1 MSALLRLCA
10 LCCLAACAFAETT
23 IPSLTSQSV
32 AFPRAIQDTCLRCNG
47 AGTVEQE
54 VVSGEST
61 RPRGM
66 PQTKMWR
73 GSSVPLKRTC
83 PRCHGKGKSWRATTA
98 KEKIE
103 AWRSTRRD
111 FERALL
117 TAGFVPIGAAYAD
130 RAELAALSPE
140 AYARLAHDYPAYCK
154 SCLGLKFTPCRRCK
168 GTGHGKPAKD
178 PALAF
183 ALPPPCDVCKGTG
196 EEFCRTCQGSG
207 LRPFCSRCS
216 GTGVVDGRP
225 KKGEE
230 PFTERCR
237 SCKGEGRR

>member
-23 IPSLTSQSV
+23 VPSLISQPIV
-32 AFPRAIQDTCLRCNG
+32 FPLSIQDVCLRCG
-47 AGTVEQE
+47 GEGKVEQE
-54 VVSGEST
+54 VVSGEGT

-66 PQTKMWR
+66 PKTEMWKGPR
-73 GSSVPLKRTC
+73 KPLLMVC
-83 PRCHGKGKSWRATTA
+83 PRCHGKGKSARATIA
-98 KEKIE
+98 GEKIE
-103 AWRSTRRD
+103 AWRSTRQA
-111 FERALL
+111 FEREQLA
-117 TAGFVPIGAAYAD
+117 AGLVPIGAAYAD

-140 AYARLAHDYPAYCK
+140 DYAHLAHTYPAYCK

-168 GTGHGKPAKD
+168 GTGQGKPAKE
-178 PALAF
+178 PASAT
-183 ALPPPCDVCKGTG
+183 ALPPSCEACKGTG

-207 LRPFCSRCS
+207 LRPLCSRCS

>member
-10 LCCLAACAFAETT
+10 LCCLAECAFAEPTV
-23 IPSLTSQSV
+23 PSLVSH
-32 AFPRAIQDTCLRCNG
+32 AIVYPLSMQDTCLRCG
-47 AGTVEQE
+47 GEGKVEQE
-54 VVSGEST
+54 VVGGEAT
-61 RPRGM
+61 RPRG
-66 PQTKMWR
+66 TAKTEMWKSPR
-73 GSSVPLKRTC
+73 KPLLMVC
-83 PRCHGKGKSWRATTA
+83 PRCHGKGKSARVTTA
-98 KEKIE
+98 GEKIE
-103 AWRSTRRD
+103 AWRSTRQD
-111 FERALL
+111 FECEQLA
-117 TAGFVPIGAAYAD
+117 AGLVPIGAAYAD

-140 AYARLAHDYPAYCK
+140 DYALLAHTYPAYCK

-196 EEFCRTCQGSG
+196 EELCRTCQGSG
-207 LRPFCSRCS
+207 LRPLCSRCS

-225 KKGEE
+225 KKGEA

>member
-1 MSALLRLCA
+1 MSAFLRLCA

-23 IPSLTSQSV
+23 VRSLAVHPIIYPLS
-32 AFPRAIQDTCLRCNG
+32 IQDTCLRCG
-47 AGTVEQE
+47 GEGKVEQE
-54 VVSGEST
+54 VVGGEST

-66 PQTKMWR
+66 PKTEMWKGPR
-73 GSSVPLKRTC
+73 KPLLMVC
-83 PRCHGKGKSWRATTA
+83 PRCHGKGKSARATIA
-98 KEKIE
+98 GEKIE
-103 AWRSTRRD
+103 AWRSTRQA
-111 FERALL
+111 FEREQLA
-117 TAGFVPIGAAYAD
+117 AGLVPIGAAYAD

-140 AYARLAHDYPAYCK
+140 DYAHLAHTHPAYCK

-168 GTGHGKPAKD
+168 GTGQGKPAKE
-178 PALAF
+178 PASAT